1 MRTILA
7 AFAIILAGTLSVSA
21 QTRDRG
27 KTVLGKVVDSENGEP
42 LISSSVALMKPDT
55 TTLVTGDVTGS
66 TGGFSIKNV
75 KSGKYIVKVSYV
87 GYHNFYKSIEIKDS
101 VRTSNIGTVLL
112 TPNSVMLEAAVV
124 KGQAAQVEVKEDTLI
139 FNAAAFKVPEGSVLE
154 ELIRKIPGAEVS
166 DDGTIKVNGKTVKKI
181 LVEGKEFFS
190 NQTSMAMKN
199 IPSEIVEKVKAYDKQ
214 SDLARITGI
223 DDGEEETVLDLSI
236 KKGMKQGW
244 FGNLDA
250 AYGTEDRFSE
260 KLNVN
265 RFKDN
270 TQASFIGSYNNINDR
285 SFPGGGG
292 RGRGGNGIT
301 TSGMGGLNFA
311 LERKNVEV
319 GGNVRYINTKS
330 DSRTYTSSQ
339 NFVTTN
345 ASFSNSMRN
354 SISHNGT
361 FSGNFKIEW
370 KPDSMSRVLF
380 RPNFSIGNSDSES
393 NGVSATFNADPYSD
407 NIQEPLSQIEE
418 IDKAIRINRNT
429 SSSLSEQNNW
439 SFNASLLYNRKLN
452 SKGRN
457 LSATF
462 SGGYT
467 SSKSKSYSMSDVIYY
482 QRNDSTSLTYR
493 HRDTPNTSKNL
504 NAGFTYSEP
513 IANKTYLQLN
523 YRFQYSMRHS
533 DGRTFD
539 LGDIINMR
547 DSLYMYGTGFLP
559 FNYSDYL
566 DADLS
571 KYTDNENYIHNIDLS
586 LKMTREKYLLNVG
599 MSINPQTQKVDYN
612 YQGLDTVASR
622 NFFRMSPT
630 LNFRYRFSKQ
640 HQLQV
645 RYRGNT
651 QQPEI
656 TDMFNMTDNS
666 DPLNIRM
673 GNPGLKPSFTN
684 NVNVS
689 YNNYM
694 QESRRSVMANFS
706 FSNTLNSISN
716 RTAYNEETGGRTTRP
731 ENINGNW
738 STNAN
743 VGFNT
748 PLFTEKFIVNTSTS
762 GSFNNNVG
770 FIYQDRQTLKN
781 TVKNMSLGERM
792 SLTWREEFFDIVLN
806 GSISYNH
813 SRSNLVTTNN
823 RDTYDFFYGI
833 SGNANLNN
841 GIAFSTNIGM
851 SSRRG
856 YSSNEMNTNEL
867 VWNAQASYRFLKN
880 KQATISLQA
889 NDILHTMSNISRS
902 ISATSRS
909 DSETNAINSYAMLH
923 FIYRLNMFGNKQARS
938 EMRGE
943 RMKGGERMGRERF

>member
-1 MRTILA
+1 MYKTLLVFTILFVGIVCRMSA
-7 AFAIILAGTLSVSA
+7 QSVEKLRSVSGRVMDA
-21 QTRDRG
+21 
-27 KTVLGKVVDSENGEP
+27 ENGEP
-42 LISSSVALMKPDT
+42 LAGGSVMIMKPDT
-55 TTLVTGDVTGS
+55 TSMLAGGTTGTNGR
-66 TGGFSIKNV
+66 FIIKNV
-75 KSGKYIVKVSYV
+75 KPGEYLVKISYI
-87 GYHNFYKSIEIKDS
+87 GYHNFYRPLHVTDS
-101 VRTSNIGTVLL
+101 ANTVAVGTVLL
-112 TPNSVMLEAAVV
+112 TPSSVMLETAVV

-154 ELIRKIPGAEVS
+154 ELIRKMPGAEVE
-166 DDGTIKVNGKTVKKI
+166 DDGTIKINGKTVKKI

-190 NQTSMAMKN
+190 SQTSMAMKN
-199 IPSEIVEKVKAYDKQ
+199 IPTEIVDKVKAYDKQ

-244 FGNLDA
+244 FGNVDA

-260 KLNVN
+260 KINVN

-270 TQASFIGSYNNINDR
+270 TQVSLIGSYNNVNDR
-285 SFPGGGG
+285 GFPGGGG
-292 RGRGGNGIT
+292 RGRGGSGIT
-301 TSGMGGLNFA
+301 TSGMGGLNIA
-311 LERKNVEV
+311 LERKGIEV
-319 GGNVRYINTKS
+319 GGNVRYVNTKS
-330 DSRTYTSSQ
+330 DSKTYTSSQ

-345 ASFSNSMRN
+345 ASFSNSKWN
-354 SISHNGT
+354 SLNRSGNLN
-361 FSGNFKIEW
+361 GNFKIEW

-393 NGVSATFNADPYSD
+393 SGISATFNDDPYTD
-407 NIQEPLSQIEE
+407 GIKEPVSQIEE
-418 IDKAIRINRNT
+418 IDKAIRINRN
-429 SSSLSEQNNW
+429 SSASLSEQDNW

-452 SKGRN
+452 TKGRN
-457 LSATF
+457 LSVTV

-467 SSKSKSYSMSDVIYY
+467 SNKSKSYSMSDVIYY

-493 HRDTPNTSKNL
+493 HRSTPNTSKNL

-513 IANKTYLQLN
+513 IADKTYLQLN

-533 DGRTFD
+533 DGKTFD
-539 LGDIINMR
+539 LGDIVGMR

-559 FNYSDYL
+559 FNYQDYL
-566 DADLS
+566 DMDLS
-571 KYTDNENYIHNIDLS
+571 KYTDNENYIHNLDLS
-586 LKMTREKYLLNVG
+586 LRVTRTKYLLNVG
-599 MSINPQTQKVDYN
+599 VAVNPQTQKVDYN

-622 NFFRMSPT
+622 NFFRISPT

-656 TDMFNMTDNS
+656 TDMFSMTDNS
-666 DPLNIRM
+666 NPLNIRM

-689 YNNYM
+689 YNNYI
-694 QESRRSVMANFS
+694 QESRRSVMANLS

-716 RTAYNEETGGRTTRP
+716 RTAYNDETGGRITRP

-738 STNAN
+738 SANAN

-748 PLFTEKFIVNTSTS
+748 PVFTEKLIVNTSTS

-770 FIYQDRQTLKN
+770 FIYQNQQTLKN
-781 TVKNMSLGERM
+781 TVKNMRLGERL
-792 SLTWREEFFDIVLN
+792 SLTWREEFFDVVLN

-813 SRSNLVTTNN
+813 SRSNLITTNN

-889 NDILHTMSNISRS
+889 YDLLHTMSNISRS

-923 FIYRLNMFGNKQARS
+923 FIYRLNMFGNKQARAD
-938 EMRGE
+938 MRGE
-943 RMKGGERMGRERF
+943 RERVRRERL